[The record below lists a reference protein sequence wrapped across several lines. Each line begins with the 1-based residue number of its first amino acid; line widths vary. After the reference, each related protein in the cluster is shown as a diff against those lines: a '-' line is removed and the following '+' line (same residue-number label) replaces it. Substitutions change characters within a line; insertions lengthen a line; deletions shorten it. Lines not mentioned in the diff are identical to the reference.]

1 MSGNHVAQTVML
13 THNHVNLALH
23 KLRDSDG
30 PSLLILHGL
39 GESSPSSLPRELE
52 SWPGAVWA
60 LDFTGHGY
68 STVPRGGGYSCEILL
83 ADVDIALRHIGAATI
98 ISYGIGA
105 YVALLAA
112 GARPEIVRGVI
123 LCDGPGLAGGPTHY
137 ASNME
142 ITSQQPRAGTAPDP
156 WALIELGRDARP
168 ANYASTF
175 VRLAVTGSS
184 LSEPITVCC
193 KVRPPWLE
201 AIVDE
206 PSVETSFTVPEAL
219 EAYARSHN

>member
-1 MSGNHVAQTVML
+1 MSTNNDRAVIRL
-13 THNHVNLALH
+13 THNHVQLALH

-39 GESSPSSLPRELE
+39 GESSPQSVPPELGA
-52 SWPGAVWA
+52 WPGAVWA
-60 LDFTGHGY
+60 LDFTGHGE
-68 STVPRGGGYSCEILL
+68 STIPRGGGYSCEILL
-83 ADVDIALRHIGAATI
+83 ADVDIALRHIGHATLVG
-98 ISYGIGA
+98 YGIGA

-112 GARPEIVRGVI
+112 GARPQLVRGVV

-137 ASNME
+137 ASNIE
-142 ITSQQPRAGTAPDP
+142 ITSHQPRAGSAPDP

-206 PSVETSFTVPEAL
+206 PSVETGLTLAEAL
-219 EAYARSHN
+219 ESYARA

>member
-1 MSGNHVAQTVML
+1 MTGRSNTDTVML
-13 THNHVNLALH
+13 THNKVQLALH
-23 KLRDSDG
+23 RLRDNGS
-30 PSLLILHGL
+30 PSLLVLHGL
-39 GESSPSSLPRELE
+39 GESSPTSLPVEMSE
-52 SWPGAVWA
+52 WPGSVWA
-60 LDFTGHGY
+60 LDFTGHGQ

-83 ADVDIALRHIGAATI
+83 GDVDVALRHIGNATVI
-98 ISYGIGA
+98 GYGLGA
-105 YVALLAA
+105 YIALLAA
-112 GARPEIVRGVI
+112 GARPDIVRGAV

-137 ASNME
+137 ASNIE
-142 ITSQQPRAGTAPDP
+142 ITAQQPRSGTAPDP

-168 ANYASTF
+168 ANYGSTF

-206 PSVETSFTVPEAL
+206 PSVETGLSASEAL
-219 EAYARSHN
+219 VAYATA

>member
-1 MSGNHVAQTVML
+1 MSTESQPVVML
-13 THNHVNLALH
+13 THNRVQLALH
-23 KLRDSDG
+23 PLRSTDG
-30 PSLLILHGL
+30 PALLILHGL
-39 GESSPSSLPRELE
+39 GESSPTSVPDEVS
-52 SWPGAVWA
+52 SWPGSVWA
-60 LDFTGHGY
+60 LDFTGHGQ
-68 STVPRGGGYSCEILL
+68 STIPRGGGYSCEILL
-83 ADVDIALRHIGAATI
+83 ADVDVALRHIGAATI
-98 ISYGIGA
+98 VGFGIGA

-112 GARPEIVRGVI
+112 GARPHIVKGAV

-142 ITSQQPRAGTAPDP
+142 ITSMQPRAGTAPDP

-175 VRLAVTGSS
+175 VRLAVTGST
-184 LSEPITVCC
+184 LPEPITVCC

-206 PSVETSFTVPEAL
+206 PSVETGLTLNEAL
-219 EAYARSHN
+219 ESYAKS

>member
-1 MSGNHVAQTVML
+1 MSTTNKSMIHL
-13 THNHVNLALH
+13 THNHVQLALH
-23 KLRDSDG
+23 KLRESDG
-30 PSLLILHGL
+30 PALLILHGL
-39 GESSPSSLPRELE
+39 GESSPRSIPRELAA
-52 SWPGAVWA
+52 WPGSVWA
-60 LDFTGHGY
+60 LDFTGHGE

-83 ADVDIALRHIGAATI
+83 ADVDIALRHIGGATVVG
-98 ISYGIGA
+98 YGIGA
-105 YVALLAA
+105 YIALLAA
-112 GARPEIVRGVI
+112 GARPQIVRGAV

-137 ASNME
+137 ASNIE
-142 ITSQQPRAGTAPDP
+142 ITSNQPRAGSAPDP

-206 PSVETSFTVPEAL
+206 PSVETGLTLAEAL
-219 EAYARSHN
+219 DAYAHAV